1 MNNTK
6 SRKGLDC
13 ELKEREDKVS
23 QSKITALYCRLSQD
37 DNLKGESNSIAMQR
51 QILQKYADDNG
62 FYNVRYWVDDGY
74 TGYNYD
80 RPAFQEMLAKIE
92 NGEIGTVIV
101 KDLSRLGRNY
111 LQTGMYIDI
120 VFPQNNVR
128 FIAIGDN
135 VDSSKGE
142 DDFTPIKNLF
152 NEFHIRDTS
161 RKIRA
166 TNKIK
171 VEKGERISSNAPYGY
186 LKDGKRLII
195 DPNTAQNVVKIFNY
209 CVSGYGPSQIAE
221 ILTKERILTPNAH
234 SYQRTGIEYYAKA
247 MADPYRWNA
256 RTIGEILEYQEYI
269 GHTVNC
275 KTFTY
280 SYRDKKTRNTPKE
293 EQRIIENTHDP
304 IISLETWEI
313 VQRVREG
320 KRRRTKMGE
329 MDKFSGLVFCAD
341 CGKRHYFIRGRTLN
355 ESQWGYV
362 CGTYRHHAHP
372 CTPHSM
378 RIPILEQLVLM
389 HIRSVTEYA
398 RNHEAEFVRQLSD
411 KSAKEHK
418 AIIERQKR
426 ELAKAERR
434 YAELDHL
441 FVRIYEDHVN
451 DKLSDERFLLLST
464 RYEAEQK
471 QLKSVIASLT
481 GQIEAS
487 TEQSQ
492 NIDKFIGIVRKHTD
506 IQELDSVILRELIE
520 KIVIHER
527 IKVDGKKHQQVDIH
541 YNFIGVVDVSK
552 LPVEVAKPLE
562 SA

>member
-209 CVSGYGPSQIAE
+209 CANGYGPSQIAR
-221 ILTKERILTPNAH
+221 ILTKERILTPNAY
-234 SYQRTGIEYYAKA
+234 SYQRTGIDYYAKA
-247 MADPYRWNA
+247 MADPYRWSM
-256 RTIGEILEYQEYI
+256 RTVSDLLEHREYI

-280 SYRDKKTRNTPKE
+280 SYRDKKTRQTPKE
-293 EQRIIENTHDP
+293 EQRIIENTHEP

-320 KRRRTKMGE
+320 KRRPTKMGE

-341 CGKRHYFIRGRTLN
+341 CGKRHYFIRGRTLE
-355 ESQWGYV
+355 ESKWSYV
-362 CGTYRHHAHP
+362 CGTYRHHTYP

-389 HIRSVTEYA
+389 HVRSVTEYA
-398 RNHEAEFVRQLSD
+398 RNHEDEFVRQLSD
-411 KSAKEHK
+411 KSAMEHK
-418 AIIERQKR
+418 AVIERQKR
-426 ELAKAERR
+426 ELIKAERR

-471 QLKSVIASLT
+471 HLKSAIALLT
-481 GQIEAS
+481 GQIEVS

-492 NIDKFIGIVRKHTD
+492 NVDKFIRIVRKHTD
-506 IQELDSVILRELIE
+506 VQELDSVILRELIE

-527 IKVDGKKHQQVDIH
+527 VRVDGKKHQQVDIH

-552 LPVEVAKPLE
+552 LPTEVAKPLE